1 MYPHPSLPLQGEGG
15 GIRNWRTMKVSLNWI
30 KDYVEIRMELKDL
43 VDLLTMAGLEVEGTT
58 SVGEGFEKVVV
69 AEIQS
74 VQRHPNADRL
84 SLVEAK
90 THRETFSIVCG
101 ATNIR
106 GGQKVPLAL
115 VGARLPNG
123 VEIKRSKIRGVT
135 SDGMLCSEIELAL
148 GQDASGIMILPPHV
162 PLGADL
168 GEALGLKDT
177 ILDISITPN
186 RPDWLCV
193 IGVAREIAALT
204 HQRVKYPRPTVTDR
218 GEEIHQKTSVTI
230 LDQDL
235 CPRYVARM
243 IEEVKIG
250 LTPQWMSHRLERVGI
265 RSINNVVDVTN
276 YVMMEYGQ
284 PLHAFDFEFLEGGRI
299 IVRRAKEG
307 EEFITLDGV
316 KRTLDGEMLMIC
328 DGAKPVAIAGVM
340 GGLNSEIKEDTKR
353 VLLESAYFN
362 PAGNRRTSKKLGL
375 ETEAAYRFG
384 RGIDFGG
391 CLVAANRATQL
402 IQELAG
408 GRVVEGVVDVYPT
421 PITPSPI
428 RLSVKKVRQIL
439 GTEVSAERVRNCLE
453 DLELEVRGG
462 DGDVLVVTPPS
473 FRGDLEREID
483 LIEEVARL
491 DGYEKIPLTL
501 PKGPPSSEER
511 SKESLVERKAIDTL
525 IYHGYHEVINY
536 SFTSPTSWDRIG
548 LPSDDPR
555 RQHLRILNPL
565 TEDFSVMRTTLIPGL
580 METVRHNVSRKNSN
594 LKLFELKKVFPPQ
607 AGERLP
613 KEVKFLAGLAMG
625 FERDPHWAF
634 SPRLVDFYDIKGCV
648 EDLLDGLQI
657 KEAMFSKAD
666 DIPYLHPGK
675 ASKVILDH
683 EVLGVL
689 GEVHP
694 QVLGHYEVHETV
706 YLFEMDFSK
715 MVKWAGEGRR
725 FQPLPKFQA
734 VYRDLSIVVDKAL
747 EAERVVEAI
756 RAFRQPFVEEV
767 ALFDIYQGPPIPE
780 GKKGVSYRIRYQTND
795 RTLTDEEVNRY
806 HEKLLSRL
814 REVFQL
820 DLRQ

>member
-1 MYPHPSLPLQGEGG
+1 
-15 GIRNWRTMKVSLNWI
+15 MKVSLNWL
-30 KDYVEIRMELKDL
+30 KDYVEIRMELKEL
-43 VDLLTMAGLEVEGTT
+43 VNLLTMAGLEVEGTT

-74 VQRHPNADRL
+74 IRSHPNADRL

-106 GGQKVPLAL
+106 EGQKVPLAL

-148 GQDASGIMILPPHV
+148 GQEASGIMILPNQV
-162 PLGADL
+162 PLGVDL
-168 GEALGLKDT
+168 GEALGSKDT

-186 RPDWLCV
+186 RPDCLYA

-204 HQRVKYPRPTVTDR
+204 HQKVKYPISSLDSR

-243 IEEVKIG
+243 IEDVKIG
-250 LTPQWMSHRLERVGI
+250 PSPYWMRNRLEKVGI
-265 RSINNVVDVTN
+265 RSISNVVDVTN
-276 YVMMEYGQ
+276 YIMMEYGQ
-284 PLHAFDFEFLEGGRI
+284 PLHAFDFEFLAEGRI
-299 IVRRAKEG
+299 VVRRAKDG
-307 EEFITLDGV
+307 EEFVTLDGV

-328 DGAKPVAIAGVM
+328 DGVRPVAIAGVM

-384 RGIDFGG
+384 RGVDYKG
-391 CLVAANRATQL
+391 CLSAANRAAQL

-408 GRVVEGVVDVYPT
+408 GRVVEGVVDVYPA
-421 PITPSPI
+421 PIQPGPI
-428 RLSVKKVRQIL
+428 RLRVKRIHQML
-439 GTEVSAERVRNCLE
+439 GTEVSVERVRTYLE
-453 DLELEVRGG
+453 DLELEVRGESEE
-462 DGDVLVVTPPS
+462 VLVATPPS

-491 DGYEKIPLTL
+491 NGYDRIPTTI
-501 PKGPPSSEER
+501 PTGPPSPEKR
-511 SKESLVERKAIDTL
+511 SKAFLVERKVIDLL
-525 IYHGYHEVINY
+525 IVHGYHEVINY
-536 SFTSPTSWDRIG
+536 SFTSPVFGDKIG
-548 LPSDDPR
+548 LPPEDPR
-555 RQHLRILNPL
+555 RQALRILNPL
-565 TEDFSVMRTTLIPGL
+565 AEDLSVLRTTLVPGL
-580 METVRHNVSRKNSN
+580 METVQYNLSRKNSN
-594 LKLFELKKVFPPQ
+594 LKLFELKKVFLRQ
-607 AGERLP
+607 EGERLP

-715 MVKWAGEGRR
+715 MVKLAGEGRR

-747 EAERVVEAI
+747 EAERIMGAI

-767 ALFDIYQGPPIPE
+767 ALFDIYQGPPIPG
-780 GKKGVSYRIRYQTND
+780 GKKGVSYRIRYQAND

>member
-1 MYPHPSLPLQGEGG
+1 
-15 GIRNWRTMKVSLNWI
+15 MKVSLNWI
-30 KDYVEIRMELKDL
+30 KDYVDIRMELKEL
-43 VDLLTMAGLEVEGTT
+43 INLLTMAGLEVEEAT

-69 AEIQS
+69 ADIQS
-74 VQRHPNADRL
+74 IRRHPNADRL

-90 THRETFSIVCG
+90 THQDTFSIVCG
-101 ATNIR
+101 ATNIKE
-106 GGQKVPLAL
+106 GQKVPLAL

-123 VEIKRSKIRGVT
+123 IEIKRSKIRGVT
-135 SDGMLCSEIELAL
+135 SDGMLCSEIELGL

-162 PLGADL
+162 PLGIDL

-177 ILDISITPN
+177 IFDISITPN
-186 RPDWLCV
+186 RPDCLCV

-204 HQRVKYPRPTVTDR
+204 HQRVKYPGPSLTNR

-250 LTPQWMSHRLERVGI
+250 PSPRWMGNRLEKVGI

-284 PLHAFDFEFLEGGRI
+284 PLHAFDFEFLEEGRI
-299 IVRRAKEG
+299 VVRRAKEG
-307 EEFITLDGV
+307 EEFVTLDGV

-328 DGAKPVAIAGVM
+328 DGVKPVAIAGVM

-353 VLLESAYFN
+353 VFLESAYFD

-384 RGIDFGG
+384 RGIDYGG
-391 CLVAANRATQL
+391 CLSAANRASQL
-402 IQELAG
+402 IQELAA
-408 GRVVEGVVDVYPT
+408 GRVVEGVVDVYPV
-421 PITPSPI
+421 PIKSSPI
-428 RLSVKKVRQIL
+428 RLSLKKIHQIL
-439 GTEVSAERVRNCLE
+439 GTEVSATQVRNCLE

-462 DGDVLVVTPPS
+462 DEDVLVVAPPS

-491 DGYEKIPLTL
+491 NGYEKIPPTL

-511 SKESLVERKAIDTL
+511 SKEFLVERKAIDTL
-525 IYHGYHEVINY
+525 IYYGYHEVITY
-536 SFTSPTSWDRIG
+536 SFTSPASWDMIG
-548 LPSDDPR
+548 LASDDPR
-555 RQHLRILNPL
+555 RQHLQILNPL
-565 TEDFSVMRTTLIPGL
+565 TEDFSAMRTTLIPGL
-580 METVRHNVSRKNSN
+580 METARYNISRKNSN
-594 LKLFELKKVFPPQ
+594 LKLFELKKVFLPQ
-607 AGERLP
+607 EGERLP

-625 FERDPHWAF
+625 LERDPHWAF
-634 SPRLVDFYDIKGCV
+634 SPRPVDFYDIKGCV

-657 KEAMFSKAD
+657 KEAKFSKVD

-675 ASKVILDH
+675 ASKVVLDH
-683 EVLGVL
+683 EVFGFL
-689 GEVHP
+689 GEAHP
-694 QVLGHYEVHETV
+694 QVLGHYEVHEKV

-715 MVKWAGEGRR
+715 LVKWAEEEKR
-725 FQPLPKFQA
+725 FQPLPKFPA
-734 VYRDLSIVVDKAL
+734 VYRDLSIVADKAL
-747 EAERVVEAI
+747 EAERVMEAI
-756 RAFRQPFVEEV
+756 RAFHQPFVEEV

-780 GKKGVSYRIRYQTND
+780 GKKGISYRIRYQAND

-814 REVFQL
+814 KEVFQL